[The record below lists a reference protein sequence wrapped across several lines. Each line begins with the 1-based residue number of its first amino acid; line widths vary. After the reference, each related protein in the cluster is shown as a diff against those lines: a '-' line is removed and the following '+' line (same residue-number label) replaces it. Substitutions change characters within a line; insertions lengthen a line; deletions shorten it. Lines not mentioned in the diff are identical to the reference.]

1 VARRIKCHHYGAVG
15 ADYHGISV
23 IRPGGTDEKA
33 LTMPSA
39 ATDDFQPDFSPIGKR
54 IVFDRYNQV
63 QDDLYVMRTNGSGL
77 KALTNTSDLELS
89 PAFSPN
95 GAKVSSSVTT
105 RTSRLQMSSSSIHA
119 V

>member
-1 VARRIKCHHYGAVG
+1 MARRIKCHHYGAVG

-33 LTMPSA
+33 LTVPSA
-39 ATDDFQPDFSPIGKR
+39 ATDDFQPLNSRLDGKR

-89 PAFSPN
+89 AAFSPN
-95 GAKVSSSVTT
+95 GGQGGLRA
-105 RTSRLQMSSSSIHA
+105 
-119 V
+119 